1 MRKVNEMRK
10 FISVTLAAMLFSS
23 SAFAAN
29 ETFFRE
35 DVRPGP
41 YYVYG
46 VTFDPEKNS
55 NPACYAEVTWRDGSK
70 FQLIRDLADGEL
82 YIFMQNM
89 TWNISD
95 PAGVYRLRANFSR
108 GSQISGINF
117 EYNLVNKNTI
127 VIRNIDKDRFLPL
140 FTGNQKMTFVMP
152 GSIQNAELD
161 LTGSSRTL
169 GEVSR
174 CVDVSR
180 GVDLY
185 PQGRGTGTTDRPR
198 TPNNI

>member
-1 MRKVNEMRK
+1 MRKY
-10 FISVTLAAMLFSS
+10 ISVTLAAMLFSS

-29 ETFFRE
+29 QTFFRE

-41 YYVYG
+41 FYVYG
-46 VTFDPEKNS
+46 VTADPEKEND
-55 NPACYAEVTWRDGSK
+55 NPACYAEIGWRDGSK

-95 PAGVYRLRANFSR
+95 PVGNYRMRINFHNRS
-108 GSQISGINF
+108 GQITGLNF
-117 EYNLVNKNTI
+117 EYRLINKNTI
-127 VIRNIDKDRFLPL
+127 VIRNIIKEQFLPL
-140 FTGNQKMTFVMP
+140 FSGNSRAVFVMP

-161 LTGSSRTL
+161 LTGSSKTL
-169 GEVSR
+169 SEISR
-174 CVDVSR
+174 CVDAAR

-185 PQGRGTGTTDRPR
+185 PDRAPPANGGTVRPR
-198 TPNNI
+198 SFDNI